1 MCPGFR
7 LAAGGS
13 IVFSAV
19 SVFFSREADDNTDD
33 SVGAGREKTTTTVCF
48 VDLE

>member
-7 LAAGGS
+7 LVAGDS
-13 IVFSAV
+13 MVFSAV

-33 SVGAGREKTTTTVCF
+33 SVGAGREKTTTVCF
-48 VDLE
+48 VAQS